1 MMTKS
6 NMRYARAGAAAIAAA
21 LALSPTYVAASPKP
35 IIDLSKSPAL
45 SGEPAPAAKPATP
58 PSKKIGP
65 VDERTAEIG
74 GGALA
79 VLILGGAALAIRS
92 RKRRREDDEAWKYA
106 SEQLTLD
113 EPVQAARPVAEEQ
126 PAIVAPSPSAF
137 AWGNEPAESAAS
149 DCEELDTW
157 MERAKCGPTEDNPSM
172 SLKKRVKRA
181 AFFEQRERD
190 VAEGEAVPVD
200 PDAGLPESM
209 DEDRHLERA

>member
-6 NMRYARAGAAAIAAA
+6 NMHYARASAAAIAAA

-35 IIDLSKSPAL
+35 IIDLSKSPAI

-74 GGALA
+74 GGAIVLLA
-79 VLILGGAALAIRS
+79 LGGTALAMRN
-92 RKRRREDDEAWKYA
+92 RRRRREDEEAWNYG
-106 SEQLTLD
+106 SQELTLD
-113 EPVQAARPVAEEQ
+113 EPAPAANPVAEEQ

-137 AWGNEPAESAAS
+137 AWGNEPAESASS
-149 DCEELDTW
+149 DCEELETW

-172 SLKKRVKRA
+172 SMKKRVKRA

-209 DEDRHLERA
+209 DEDRQLEQA